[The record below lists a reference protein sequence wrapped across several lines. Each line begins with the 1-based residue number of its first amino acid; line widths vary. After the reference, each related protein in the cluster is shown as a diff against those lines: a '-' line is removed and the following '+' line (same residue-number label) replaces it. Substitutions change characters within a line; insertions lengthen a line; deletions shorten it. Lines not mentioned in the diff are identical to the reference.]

1 MGVERWSRASSVQRR
16 AFSVKRW
23 YEALIVEREASLG
36 AER

>member
-1 MGVERWSRASSVQRR
+1 VSR

-23 YEALIVEREASLG
+23 YEALIVEREASVG